1 MSTQVNDTESLPEN
15 VLASASEIMS
25 TANEIAKSQPEN
37 ADFVRGK
44 FHSLTMVNWNGFF
57 ARTFEL
63 DTLVTTLS
71 GGNGAGKSTTMAAFI
86 AALIPDLSLLHF
98 RNTTEAGSQT
108 GSRDK
113 GLYGKLQRGHCYS
126 MIEINTSQGERVWF
140 GVHLEQV
147 ANRDNKVNLTA
158 FSVRGEQLADSSTS
172 ISSFKPTEL
181 LLAELEDGRGQVR
194 SLNELKAAAISC
206 DLQFTRFNTVSEY
219 HNFLFDVGVTPRKLK
234 DQRDRVKFYRLIEAS
249 LYGGISS
256 TISRSLKDYLL
267 PENAGIRQAFNDME
281 AAIFENR
288 RTLEAIRETQRQRD
302 VFRQLITET
311 THYVAADYVRNSAE
325 KKRLSEQAL
334 AARKA
339 LTHERTILAEERARL
354 IYLADELENLSARER
369 MLTQELDMA
378 SEHLARVLNGVKLN
392 EKIESYQYELDEL
405 AEKLAIQEETLAELQ
420 DEHDLA
426 VATKGAAE
434 EEVDSLKSQ
443 LADYQQ
449 ALDTQQTRAIQY
461 RQARNALG
469 EAKVTCGLP
478 DLTPETAKAE
488 EQAHQAKEQ
497 TLTGVVL
504 EQRQHLSLAEA
515 ARAQYDHALA
525 LLQGIDAGV
534 ERAQAF
540 VRANQLLE
548 QGREYQALLARE
560 TSIRQQYQQATQNL
574 DKRHKAQALQVE
586 LAQLGRQVND
596 ADELEMQLAELDEQ
610 RIELEA
616 HLADC
621 ADEQR
626 QFQAQRNLIAPKVA
640 ALRAQAPAWHKAQQQ
655 LVRLRELS
663 DLPLLDASE
672 VTAAMQQALRAEHG
686 AEQRKQQA
694 LHTKQQLELQ
704 VRGLHGGSDADPRLI
719 SLCEQLG
726 GTLLADVYDD
736 IAVEDA
742 PYYEALYGPARNGI
756 VVLDP
761 QAALAQLQA
770 LESCPPD
777 VYLIQGNPD
786 AFDEDVLHATELG
799 NAIWVKNGERQLRYS
814 RFTTEPLFGRAAREA
829 KIGQLNLE
837 LETTNAQ
844 YADSAF
850 NQQKQSRVYHQLSEF
865 VSQGMQDAFGQNPEV
880 ELEQLSASQA
890 LLDESLANC
899 QAELQQWQA
908 KREQVRGQQTLLQR
922 LLPLAEH
929 LNEPEAEARL
939 MAASAEQDAL
949 TQARDFMALHG
960 QKLGRLA
967 EQVQV
972 LRQDPAEFEQLQQQ
986 VLAAEA
992 ELTEARA
999 RTYAL
1004 TQLVARL
1011 PHLAYADAEQ
1021 LLDQSSAMN
1030 DSLKAKLVQ
1039 AEEARRKATLRV
1051 EQLSGRVTDA
1061 LQARTALVTGHGARN
1076 QTLNEFKEEFAALG
1090 ISLSEDMEEKALTNK
1105 REREN
1110 ELVHTRSRRSQTEA
1124 QRQVCKREIESL
1136 SQRLGK
1142 DGQGYFAARKALV
1155 NHKAN
1160 WATVVRLARDNDVER
1175 RLAKPELAYLD
1186 ADELR
1191 SISDKALGALRMA
1204 VANDEELRDALRIS
1218 EGQRNTLQKVQ
1229 FYVLVF
1235 SHLKARIRHDII
1247 RADDPVEALEEM
1259 EVELGRLADELQQ
1272 REGQLSLSS
1281 HEVAAKIN
1289 TIIRREQNRIR
1300 QLNQGLQNIS
1310 FGLVGGVRLNVNI
1323 RDTYARL
1330 LEALSDQEGR
1340 HQDLFGS
1347 KEMSFS
1353 EAMGKLFQRI
1363 NPQLEQGE
1371 RSPQVLGQALL
1382 DYRNYLD
1389 LDIEVQ
1395 RGADGWLR
1403 AESGALS
1410 TGEAIGTGQAILLMV
1425 LQSWEEESRHLRSR
1439 DVLPCRLLFLDE
1451 AARLDSRSIA
1461 TLFELCERQDMQ
1473 LLIAAPENISPEKG
1487 TTYKLIRKVHGKVE
1501 QVHVVGLRGFAG
1513 EPA

>member
-1 MSTQVNDTESLPEN
+1 MSSFTHTPDAILQSPAGLESEPN
-15 VLASASEIMS
+15 
-25 TANEIAKSQPEN
+25 TAPFS
-37 ADFVRGK
+37 RGK

-98 RNTTEAGSQT
+98 RNTTEAGSQS

-126 MIEINTSQGERVWF
+126 LIEINTSQQERVWF

-158 FSVRGEQLADSSTS
+158 FSVRGINASPETQ
-172 ISSFKPTEL
+172 IKPTEL
-181 LLAELEDGRGQVR
+181 LLAELDDGRGQVR
-194 SLNELKAAAISC
+194 SLNELKAAAIAC

-256 TISRSLKDYLL
+256 TISRSLKEYLL

-334 AARKA
+334 TARKA
-339 LTHERTILAEERARL
+339 LAHERKILAEERARL
-354 IYLADELENLSARER
+354 IYLADELEHLAARER
-369 MLTQELDMA
+369 MLTDELDIA
-378 SEHLARVLNGVKLN
+378 SEHLAKVLNGVKLN
-392 EKIESYQYELDEL
+392 EKIQNYQFELDEL
-405 AEKLAIQEETLAELQ
+405 AEKLEIQEETLAELQ
-420 DEHDLA
+420 DEHETSH
-426 VATKGAAE
+426 ATKLLAD
-434 EEVDSLKSQ
+434 EEVDSLKTQ

-461 RQARNALG
+461 RQARTALG
-469 EAKVTCGLP
+469 EAKVQCGLAE
-478 DLTPETAKAE
+478 LTPE
-488 EQAHQAKEQ
+488 QAKEQ
-497 TLTGVVL
+497 ELAHQEQEQALTGVVL
-504 EQRQHLSLAEA
+504 EHRQQLSLAQA
-515 ARAQYDHALA
+515 AKAQYDQALA
-525 LLQGIDAGV
+525 LLQSMDAEV
-534 ERAQAF
+534 DRAQAF
-540 VRANQLLE
+540 TRANQLLE
-548 QGREYQALLARE
+548 QGREYQTLLARE
-560 TSIRQQYQQATQNL
+560 VTIRQQYRQAQQDV
-574 DKRHKAQALQVE
+574 DKREKAAVLQTQ
-586 LAQLGRQVND
+586 LADLGRPV
-596 ADELEMQLAELDEQ
+596 ADGADLELHLAELDEQ
-610 RIELEA
+610 KNELEEQ
-616 HLADC
+616 LAECVDN
-621 ADEQR
+621 QR
-626 QFQAQRNLIAPKVA
+626 QLQAQRNQIDPQVT
-640 ALRAQAPAWHKAQQQ
+640 ALRSQAPAWHTAQQQ
-655 LVRLRELS
+655 LERLRELS
-663 DLPLLDASE
+663 SLSLLDSAE
-672 VTAAMQQALRAEHG
+672 VTEAMQQALRSEHA
-686 AEQRKQQA
+686 AEQLKQQA
-694 LHTKQQLELQ
+694 LQAKQQLEQQ
-704 VRGLHGGSDADPRLI
+704 VRSLHGGSDADPRLMG
-719 SLCEQLG
+719 LCEQLG

-736 IAVEDA
+736 IAVDDA
-742 PYYEALYGPARNGI
+742 PYYEALYGPARNAI

-761 QAALAQLQA
+761 QAALEQLQA
-770 LESCPPD
+770 LESCPAD
-777 VYLIQGNPD
+777 VYLIQGDPD
-786 AFDEDVLHATELG
+786 AFDEDVLHATELD

-814 RFTTEPLFGRAAREA
+814 RFTSEPLFGRAAREA
-829 KIGQLNLE
+829 KIEQLNLE
-837 LETTNAQ
+837 LETVNAQ

-850 NQQKQSRVYHQLSEF
+850 NQQKQSRLYHQLSEF
-865 VSQGMQDAFGQNPEV
+865 VSQGLQHAFTANPELA
-880 ELEQLSASQA
+880 LEQLSAQQNEIDDQLSQTA
-890 LLDESLANC
+890 
-899 QAELQQWQA
+899 AELTQWQA
-908 KREQVRGQQTLLQR
+908 KREQLREQQTLLHR
-922 LLPLAEH
+922 LLPLAEQ
-929 LNEPEAEARL
+929 LNEAQELSASERLAAAEAEF
-939 MAASAEQDAL
+939 SAMNHAQ
-949 TQARDFMALHG
+949 QFMATHG
-960 QKLGRLA
+960 QSLGRLA

-972 LRQDPAEFEQLQQQ
+972 LRQDPAEFAALQQQ
-986 VLAAEA
+986 ADEA
-992 ELTEARA
+992 EQELSTARA

-1011 PHLAYADAEQ
+1011 PHFAYADAEQ

-1039 AEEARRKATLRV
+1039 AEEARRKATLKV
-1051 EQLSGRVTDA
+1051 EQLNGRLTDA
-1061 LQARTALVTGHGARN
+1061 LQARTALVTGHDARY
-1076 QTLNEFKEEFAALG
+1076 QTLTEFKDEFLALG
-1090 ISLSEDMEEKALTNK
+1090 ITLADDMEEKALANK
-1105 REREN
+1105 RDYEN
-1110 ELVHTRSRRSQTEA
+1110 ELVHTRNKRSQTEA
-1124 QRQVCKREIESL
+1124 QRQVSNREIESL

-1155 NHKAN
+1155 SHKAN
-1160 WATVVRLARDNDVER
+1160 WAQVVRLARDHDVER

-1186 ADELR
+1186 SDELR

-1204 VANDEELRDALRIS
+1204 VANDEELRDALRLS
-1218 EGQRNTLQKVQ
+1218 EGQRSTLEKVQ
-1229 FYVLVF
+1229 FYILVF

-1300 QLNQGLQNIS
+1300 LLNQGLQNIS

-1330 LEALSDQEGR
+1330 LEALTCQEGR

-1347 KEMSFS
+1347 KEISFS
-1353 EAMGKLFQRI
+1353 EAMGKLFQRL

-1425 LQSWEEESRHLRSR
+1425 LQSWEAESRHLRSR

-1451 AARLDSRSIA
+1451 AARLDTRSIA

-1473 LLIAAPENISPEKG
+1473 LLIAAPENISPERG
-1487 TTYKLIRKVHGKVE
+1487 TTYKLIRKVHGKHE
-1501 QVHVVGLRGFAG
+1501 QVHVVGLRGFAD
-1513 EPA
+1513 ESVV

>member
-1 MSTQVNDTESLPEN
+1 MRN
-15 VLASASEIMS
+15 
-25 TANEIAKSQPEN
+25 
-37 ADFVRGK
+37 K

-63 DTLVTTLS
+63 DSLVTTLS

-98 RNTTEAGSQT
+98 RNTTEAGSQS

-126 MIEINTSQGERVWF
+126 LIEINGSQGERIWF

-147 ANRDNKVNLTA
+147 ANRDNKVNLSA
-158 FSVRGEQLADSSTS
+158 FSLRANEANLA
-172 ISSFKPTEL
+172 SFKPTEL
-181 LLAELEDGRGQVR
+181 LLAKLEDGRGQVR
-194 SLNELKAAAISC
+194 SLHELKAAAISC
-206 DLQFTRFNTVSEY
+206 DLQFTRFTTVSDY
-219 HNFLFDVGVTPRKLK
+219 HNFLFEVGVTPRKLK

-311 THYVAADYVRNSAE
+311 THYVAADYVRNQSQ
-325 KKRLSEQAL
+325 KQHLSEQAL

-339 LTHERTILAEERARL
+339 LSHERKILAEERARL
-354 IYLADELENLSARER
+354 IYLADELEQLGARER

-378 SEHLARVLNGVKLN
+378 SEHLSRVLNGVKLH
-392 EKIESYQYELDEL
+392 EKIDSYEDEL
-405 AEKLAIQEETLAELQ
+405 SELSEKLAIQQETLAELQ
-420 DEHDLA
+420 DEHDSV
-426 VATKGAAE
+426 VANKLRCD

-461 RQARNALG
+461 RQACTAL
-469 EAKVTCGLP
+469 EDAKIICDLA
-478 DLTPETAKAE
+478 DLTPENAAQQ
-488 EQAHQAKEQ
+488 EQAHVAAEH
-497 TLTGVVL
+497 TLTQQVL
-504 EQRQHLSLAEA
+504 AQRQQLSLAKA
-515 ARAQYDHALA
+515 ARAHYDHALE
-525 LLQGIDAGV
+525 LLTSIDASAS
-534 ERAQAF
+534 RSQAF
-540 VRANQLLE
+540 MRANQLLE

-560 TSIRQQYQQATQNL
+560 TPIHQLYQQAEQQL
-574 DKRHKAQALQVE
+574 EKRHKAQALQAE
-586 LAQLGRQVND
+586 LAQLGCQVVNT
-596 ADELEMQLAELDEQ
+596 DELESLLAELDEQ
-610 RIELEA
+610 RSELEA
-616 HLADC
+616 QLGECGD
-621 ADEQR
+621 QLR
-626 QFQAQRNLIAPKVA
+626 QSQAQRSQIAPEVA
-640 ALRAQAPAWHKAQQQ
+640 RLRAHAPVWHKARQQ
-655 LVRLRELS
+655 LTRLRELS
-663 DLPLLDASE
+663 TLPLSDASE
-672 VTAAMQQALRAEHG
+672 VTAAMQQALRAEHSS
-686 AEQRKQQA
+686 EQAKQAA
-694 LHTKQQLELQ
+694 LQNKQQLELQ
-704 VRGLHGGSDADPRLI
+704 IRALQGGSDADPRLLA
-719 SLCEQLG
+719 LCEQLG

-736 IAVEDA
+736 ISVEDA
-742 PYYEALYGPARNGI
+742 PFYEALYGPARSGI
-756 VVLDP
+756 VVADP
-761 QAALAQLQA
+761 QAALAQLQL
-770 LESCPPD
+770 LESCPQD

-786 AFDEDVLHATELG
+786 AFDEDVLQVTELD

-814 RFTTEPLFGRAAREA
+814 RFTSEPLFGRAAREA
-829 KIGQLNLE
+829 KIAQLNLE
-837 LETTNAQ
+837 LDTCNAH
-844 YADSAF
+844 YAEFSF
-850 NQQKQSRVYHQLSEF
+850 TQQKQSRLYHQLSEF
-865 VSQGMQDAFGQNPEV
+865 VSQDMQAAFGDNPEW
-880 ELEQLSASQA
+880 ELEQLSTQQHQVDDSINA
-890 LLDESLANC
+890 LE
-899 QAELQQWQA
+899 AELNQWQA
-908 KREQVRGQQTLLQR
+908 KREQLRHQYQVAQR
-922 LLPLAEH
+922 LLPLAEC
-929 LNEPEAEARL
+929 LTDTECEARL
-939 MAASAEQDAL
+939 ATARAELDAL
-949 TQARDFMALHG
+949 AQARDFMAKHG
-960 QKLGRLA
+960 QSLGRLA

-972 LRQDPAEFEQLQQQ
+972 LRQDPGEFEQLQHSVQ
-986 VLAAEA
+986 AAEEA
-992 ELTEARA
+992 LTTARNK
-999 RTYAL
+999 TYAL

-1011 PHLAYADAEQ
+1011 PYLAYADAQQ
-1021 LLDQSSAMN
+1021 LLDQSFAMN
-1030 DSLKAKLVQ
+1030 DSLKTKLVV
-1039 AEEARRKATLRV
+1039 AEEARRKAHLRQ
-1051 EQLSGRVTDA
+1051 EQLSARLTDA
-1061 LQARTALVTGHGARN
+1061 LQARTALVSSFDARN
-1076 QTLNEFKEEFAALG
+1076 QTLSEFKEEFTALG
-1090 ISLSEDMEEKALTNK
+1090 ITLADDMEAKALANK

-1110 ELVHTRSRRSQTEA
+1110 DLVHTRSRRSQTDA

-1136 SQRLGK
+1136 SQRLSK

-1160 WATVVRLARDNDVER
+1160 WAQVVRLARDNDVER
-1175 RLAKPELAYLD
+1175 CLAKPELAYLE

-1191 SISDKALGALRMA
+1191 SISDKALGALRLA
-1204 VANDEELRDALRIS
+1204 VAQDEELRDALRFS
-1218 EGQRNTLQKVQ
+1218 EGQHNTLQKVQ

-1235 SHLKARIRHDII
+1235 RHLQARIRHDII

-1259 EVELGRLADELQQ
+1259 EVELARLSDELQQ

-1300 QLNQGLQNIS
+1300 QLNQGLQNIR
-1310 FGLVGGVRLNVNI
+1310 FGLVAGVRLNVNI
-1323 RDTYARL
+1323 RDNYGRL
-1330 LEALSDQEGR
+1330 LNALSDKEGR
-1340 HQDLFGS
+1340 HQDLFSS
-1347 KEMSFS
+1347 KDLSFS
-1353 EAMGKLFQRI
+1353 EAMGKLFQRL

-1395 RGADGWLR
+1395 RGSDGWLR

-1439 DVLPCRLLFLDE
+1439 DILPCRLLFLDE
-1451 AARLDSRSIA
+1451 AARLDTRSIA

-1501 QVHVVGLRGFAG
+1501 QVHVVGLKGFAS
-1513 EPA
+1513 ELA

>member
-1 MSTQVNDTESLPEN
+1 MTEMLPNSAAMPEPEAMSEGKVPPF
-15 VLASASEIMS
+15 A
-25 TANEIAKSQPEN
+25 
-37 ADFVRGK
+37 RGK

-98 RNTTEAGSQT
+98 RNTTEAGSQS

-126 MIEINTSQGERVWF
+126 LIEIDTSQGERVWF

-158 FSVRGEQLADSSTS
+158 FSVRGVNANMGTQ
-172 ISSFKPTEL
+172 IKPTEL

-194 SLNELKAAAISC
+194 SLNELKAAAVAS
-206 DLQFTRFNTVSEY
+206 DLQFTRFNTVTEY
-219 HNFLFDVGVTPRKLK
+219 HHFLFDVGVTPRKLK

-334 AARKA
+334 AARQA
-339 LTHERTILAEERARL
+339 LANERKILAEERARL
-354 IYLADELENLSARER
+354 IYLADELEHLGARER
-369 MLTQELDMA
+369 MMTEELDMA

-392 EKIESYQYELDEL
+392 EKIQGYQHELDEL
-405 AEKLAIQEETLAELQ
+405 AEKLAIQQETLAELQ
-420 DEHDLA
+420 DQHQDASASKLA
-426 VATKGAAE
+426 AD

-449 ALDTQQTRAIQY
+449 ALDTQQTHAIQY
-461 RQARNALG
+461 RQARSALG
-469 EAKVTCGLP
+469 EAKVQCGLP
-478 DLTPETAKAE
+478 DLTPEQAKAQ
-488 EQAHQAKEQ
+488 EQAHQVREQ
-497 TLTGVVL
+497 ELTGVVL
-504 EQRQHLSLAEA
+504 EHRQQLSLAEA
-515 ARAQYDHALA
+515 ARAQYDQALA
-525 LLQGIDAGV
+525 LLQGIDGQAD
-534 ERAQAF
+534 RAKAF
-540 VRANQLLE
+540 ARANQLLE
-548 QGREYQALLARE
+548 QGREYQALLGRE
-560 TSIRQQYQQATQNL
+560 TSIRQQYSLAEQNVQ
-574 DKRHKAQALQVE
+574 KRDKAQALQTE
-586 LAQLGRQVND
+586 LTRLGRPVQ
-596 ADELEMQLAELDEQ
+596 DEASLELQLAELEEQ
-610 RIELEA
+610 KAELEDQ
-616 HLADC
+616 LAEC
-621 ADEQR
+621 ADNQR
-626 QFQAQRNLIAPKVA
+626 QQQSKQGQIAPQVA
-640 ALRAQAPAWHKAQQQ
+640 EKRRQAPAWHKAQQQ
-655 LVRLRELS
+655 LDRLRELS
-663 DLPLLDASE
+663 GLPLADSSE
-672 VTAAMQQALRAEHG
+672 VTAAMQQALRAEHS
-686 AEQRKQQA
+686 AEQHKQRS
-694 LHTKQQLELQ
+694 LTTKQQLEQ
-704 VRGLHGGSDADPRLI
+704 QIRSLHGGSDADPRLVA
-719 SLCEQLG
+719 LCEQLG

-756 VVLDP
+756 VVVDP
-761 QAALAQLQA
+761 QAALDQLHA
-770 LESCPPD
+770 LESCPAD

-786 AFDEDVLHATELG
+786 AFDEDVLHATELD

-814 RFTTEPLFGRAAREA
+814 RFSPEPLFGRAAREA
-829 KIGQLNLE
+829 KIEQLNLE
-837 LETTNAQ
+837 LETANSE

-850 NQQKQSRVYHQLSEF
+850 TQQKQSRLYHQLSEF
-865 VSQGMQDAFGQNPEV
+865 VSDGMQHAFGPNPEA
-880 ELEQLSASQA
+880 ELEQLAAQQTAIEATLASTA
-890 LLDESLANC
+890 
-899 QAELQQWQA
+899 AELAQWQA
-908 KREQVRGQQTLLQR
+908 KREQLRQQQTLLHR
-922 LLPLAEH
+922 LLPLADQ
-929 LNEPEAEARL
+929 LGDQDADARL
-939 MAASAEQDAL
+939 AAATAEQDAL
-949 TQARDFMALHG
+949 VQARDFMALHG
-960 QKLGRLA
+960 QKLGRLS

-972 LRQDPAEFEQLQQQ
+972 LRQDPAEFDALQQQ
-986 VLAAEA
+986 VAAAEA
-992 ELTEARA
+992 ELTEART

-1039 AEEARRKATLRV
+1039 AEAARRKASITL

-1061 LQARTALVTGHGARN
+1061 LQARTALTTGHDARS
-1076 QTLNEFKEEFAALG
+1076 QTLNEFQSEFAALG
-1090 ISLSEDMEEKALTNK
+1090 ITLAPDMEATALAAK
-1105 REREN
+1105 RDREN
-1110 ELVHTRSRRSQTEA
+1110 ELVHTRSKRSQTEA
-1124 QRQVCKREIESL
+1124 QRQVSNREIESL
-1136 SQRLGK
+1136 SQRLSK

-1155 NHKAN
+1155 SHKAN
-1160 WATVVRLARDNDVER
+1160 WAKVVRLARDHDVER
-1175 RLAKPELAYLD
+1175 RLARPELAYLE

-1204 VANDEELRDALRIS
+1204 VANDEELRDALRLS

-1229 FYVLVF
+1229 FYILVF

-1347 KEMSFS
+1347 KEISFS
-1353 EAMGKLFQRI
+1353 EAMGKLFQRL
-1363 NPQLEQGE
+1363 NPQLEQGD

-1389 LDIEVQ
+1389 LDVEVQ

-1425 LQSWEEESRHLRSR
+1425 LQSWEDESRHLRSR

-1451 AARLDSRSIA
+1451 AARLDTRSIA

-1487 TTYKLIRKVHGKVE
+1487 TTYKLIRKVHGKQE
-1501 QVHVVGLRGFAG
+1501 QVHVVGLRGFSG
-1513 EPA
+1513 EPTE

>member
-1 MSTQVNDTESLPEN
+1 MSEGKVPPF
-15 VLASASEIMS
+15 A
-25 TANEIAKSQPEN
+25 
-37 ADFVRGK
+37 RGK

-98 RNTTEAGSQT
+98 RNTTEAGSQS

-126 MIEINTSQGERVWF
+126 LIEIDTSQGERVWF

-158 FSVRGEQLADSSTS
+158 FSVRGVNANMGTQ
-172 ISSFKPTEL
+172 IKPTEL

-194 SLNELKAAAISC
+194 SLNELKAAAVAS
-206 DLQFTRFNTVSEY
+206 DLQFTRFNTVTEY
-219 HNFLFDVGVTPRKLK
+219 HHFLFDVGVTPRKLK

-334 AARKA
+334 AARQA
-339 LTHERTILAEERARL
+339 LANERKILAEERARL
-354 IYLADELENLSARER
+354 IYLADELEHLGARER
-369 MLTQELDMA
+369 MMTEELDMA

-392 EKIESYQYELDEL
+392 EKIQGYQHELDEL
-405 AEKLAIQEETLAELQ
+405 AEKLAIQQETLAELQ
-420 DEHDLA
+420 DQHQDASASKLA
-426 VATKGAAE
+426 AD

-449 ALDTQQTRAIQY
+449 ALDTQQTHAIQY
-461 RQARNALG
+461 RQARSALG
-469 EAKVTCGLP
+469 EAKVQCGLP
-478 DLTPETAKAE
+478 DLTPEQAKAQ
-488 EQAHQAKEQ
+488 EQAHQVREQ
-497 TLTGVVL
+497 ELTGVVL
-504 EQRQHLSLAEA
+504 EHRQQLSLAEA
-515 ARAQYDHALA
+515 ARAQYDQALA
-525 LLQGIDAGV
+525 LLQGIDGQAD
-534 ERAQAF
+534 RAKAF
-540 VRANQLLE
+540 ARANQLLE
-548 QGREYQALLARE
+548 QGREYQALLGRE
-560 TSIRQQYQQATQNL
+560 TSIRQQYSLAEQNVQ
-574 DKRHKAQALQVE
+574 KRDKAQALQTE
-586 LAQLGRQVND
+586 LTRLGRPVQ
-596 ADELEMQLAELDEQ
+596 DEASLELQLAELEEQ
-610 RIELEA
+610 KAELEDQ
-616 HLADC
+616 LAEC
-621 ADEQR
+621 ADNQR
-626 QFQAQRNLIAPKVA
+626 QQQSKQGQIAPQVA
-640 ALRAQAPAWHKAQQQ
+640 EKRRQAPAWHKAQQQ
-655 LVRLRELS
+655 LDRLRELS
-663 DLPLLDASE
+663 GLPLADSSE
-672 VTAAMQQALRAEHG
+672 VTAAMQQALRAEHS
-686 AEQRKQQA
+686 AEQHKQRS
-694 LHTKQQLELQ
+694 LTTKQQLEQ
-704 VRGLHGGSDADPRLI
+704 QIRSLHGGSDADPRLVA
-719 SLCEQLG
+719 LCEQLG

-756 VVLDP
+756 VVVDP
-761 QAALAQLQA
+761 QAALDQLHA
-770 LESCPPD
+770 LESCPAD

-786 AFDEDVLHATELG
+786 AFDEDVLHATELD

-814 RFTTEPLFGRAAREA
+814 RFSPEPLFGRAAREA
-829 KIGQLNLE
+829 KIEQLNLE
-837 LETTNAQ
+837 LETANSE

-850 NQQKQSRVYHQLSEF
+850 TQQKQSRLYHQLSEF
-865 VSQGMQDAFGQNPEV
+865 VSDGMQHAFGPNPEA
-880 ELEQLSASQA
+880 ELEQLAAQQTAIEATLASTA
-890 LLDESLANC
+890 
-899 QAELQQWQA
+899 AELAQWQA
-908 KREQVRGQQTLLQR
+908 KREQLRQQQTLLHR
-922 LLPLAEH
+922 LLPLADQ
-929 LNEPEAEARL
+929 LGDQDADARL
-939 MAASAEQDAL
+939 AAATAEQDAL
-949 TQARDFMALHG
+949 VQARDFMALHG
-960 QKLGRLA
+960 QKLGRLS

-972 LRQDPAEFEQLQQQ
+972 LRQDPAEFDALQQQ
-986 VLAAEA
+986 VAAAEA
-992 ELTEARA
+992 ELTEART

-1039 AEEARRKATLRV
+1039 AEAARRKASITL

-1061 LQARTALVTGHGARN
+1061 LQARTALTTGHDARS
-1076 QTLNEFKEEFAALG
+1076 QTLNEFQSEFAALG
-1090 ISLSEDMEEKALTNK
+1090 ITLAPDMEATALAAK
-1105 REREN
+1105 RDREN
-1110 ELVHTRSRRSQTEA
+1110 ELVHTRSKRSQTEA
-1124 QRQVCKREIESL
+1124 QRQVSNREIESL
-1136 SQRLGK
+1136 SQRLSK

-1155 NHKAN
+1155 SHKAN
-1160 WATVVRLARDNDVER
+1160 WAKVVRLARDHDVER
-1175 RLAKPELAYLD
+1175 RLARPELAYLE

-1204 VANDEELRDALRIS
+1204 VANDEELRDALRLS

-1229 FYVLVF
+1229 FYILVF

-1347 KEMSFS
+1347 KEISFS
-1353 EAMGKLFQRI
+1353 EAMGKLFQRL
-1363 NPQLEQGE
+1363 NPQLEQGD

-1389 LDIEVQ
+1389 LDVEVQ

-1425 LQSWEEESRHLRSR
+1425 LQSWEDESRHLRSR

-1451 AARLDSRSIA
+1451 AARLDTRSIA

-1487 TTYKLIRKVHGKVE
+1487 TTYKLIRKVHGKQE
-1501 QVHVVGLRGFAG
+1501 QVHVVGLRGFSG
-1513 EPA
+1513 EPTE

>member
-1 MSTQVNDTESLPEN
+1 MPSATPEQD
-15 VLASASEIMS
+15 AQIPPFA
-25 TANEIAKSQPEN
+25 
-37 ADFVRGK
+37 RGK

-98 RNTTEAGSQT
+98 RNTTEAGSQS

-126 MIEINTSQGERVWF
+126 LIEINSSQGERVWF

-158 FSVRGEQLADSSTS
+158 FSIRGMQADDN
-172 ISSFKPTEL
+172 IKPTAL
-181 LLAELEDGRGQVR
+181 LLAELADGRGQVR
-194 SLNELKAAAISC
+194 SLNELKAAATAEN
-206 DLQFTRFNTVSEY
+206 LQFTRFNTVTEY

-311 THYVAADYVRNSAE
+311 TQYVAADYVRNSAE
-325 KKRLSEQAL
+325 KQRLSEQAL
-334 AARKA
+334 AARRA
-339 LTHERTILAEERARL
+339 LNHERTILAEERARL
-354 IYLADELENLSARER
+354 IYLADELEHLAARER
-369 MLTQELDMA
+369 MQTEELDLA
-378 SEHLARVLNGVKLN
+378 AEHLSRVLSGVKLN
-392 EKIESYQYELDEL
+392 EKIQGYQQELDEL
-405 AEKLAIQEETLAELQ
+405 AEKLAIQQETLAELE
-420 DEHDLA
+420 DEHQ
-426 VATKGAAE
+426 AANACKE
-434 EEVDSLKSQ
+434 AADEEVDSLKTQ

-461 RQARNALG
+461 RQARTALG
-469 EAKVTCGLP
+469 EAKIQCGLP
-478 DLTPETAKAE
+478 ELTPEQAKVQEQTHQAR
-488 EQAHQAKEQ
+488 EQA
-497 TLTGVVL
+497 LTAVVL
-504 EQRQHLSLAEA
+504 EHQQQLALAQA
-515 ARAQYDHALA
+515 ARTQFDQALA
-525 LLQGIDAGV
+525 LLQTIDSKA

-540 VRANQLLE
+540 ARANQLLE
-548 QGREYQALLARE
+548 QGREYQALLNRE
-560 TSIRQQYQQATQNL
+560 SRIRQQYSQAQLNVQ
-574 DKRHKAQALQVE
+574 KREKVQALQEE
-586 LAQLGRQVND
+586 LSRLGHTVT
-596 ADELEMQLAELDEQ
+596 DEAALELQLAELEEQ
-610 RIELEA
+610 KAELEA
-616 HLADC
+616 QLAEC
-621 ADEQR
+621 ADNQRQQQNLREQIAPQIAEQR
-626 QFQAQRNLIAPKVA
+626 R
-640 ALRAQAPAWHKAQQQ
+640 QAPAWHKAQQQ
-655 LVRLRELS
+655 LARLQTLS
-663 DLPLLDASE
+663 DLALQDSSE
-672 VTAAMQQALRAEHG
+672 VTHAMQQALRAEHS
-686 AEQRKQQA
+686 AEQQKQDA
-694 LHTKQQLELQ
+694 LTQKQQLAQ
-704 VRGLHGGSDADPRLI
+704 QIRSLHGGSNADERLV

-736 IAVEDA
+736 IAVDDA
-742 PYYEALYGPARNGI
+742 PYYEALYGPARNAI
-756 VVLDP
+756 VVQDP
-761 QAALAQLQA
+761 QAALKQLEG
-770 LESCPPD
+770 LESCPND

-786 AFDEDVLHATELG
+786 AFDEDVLHATELEG
-799 NAIWVKNGERQLRYS
+799 AIWVKNGERQLRYS

-829 KIGQLNLE
+829 KIEQLNLA
-837 LETTNAQ
+837 LEAANSQ
-844 YADSAF
+844 YADAAF
-850 NQQKQSRVYHQLSEF
+850 TQQKQSRLYHQLSEF
-865 VSQGMQDAFGQNPEV
+865 VNEGMQHAFGDNPETA
-880 ELEQLSASQA
+880 LAQLTAEQDRIDAA
-890 LLDESLANC
+890 LTDNEAQLL
-899 QAELQQWQA
+899 QWQA
-908 KREQVRGQQTLLQR
+908 KRDQLRDIQTLLHR
-922 LLPLAEH
+922 LLPLADQLSASEG
-929 LNEPEAEARL
+929 ERVQEQF
-939 MAASAEQDAL
+939 AAAQAEQDLLA
-949 TQARDFMALHG
+949 QARDFMALHG
-960 QKLGRLA
+960 QHLGRLS

-972 LRQDPAEFEQLQQQ
+972 LRQDPAEFDALQQK
-986 VLAAEA
+986 VSSVEA
-992 ELTEARA
+992 QLTEARA

-1021 LLDQSSAMN
+1021 LLDKSSAMN

-1039 AEEARRKATLRV
+1039 AEEARRKANIRV

-1061 LQARTALVTGHGARN
+1061 LQARTAITTGHDARS
-1076 QTLNEFKEEFAALG
+1076 QTLNEFCEEFAALG
-1090 ISLSEDMEEKALTNK
+1090 ITLSDDMEEQALAAK

-1110 ELVHTRSRRSQTEA
+1110 ELVHTRSKRSQTEA
-1124 QRQVCKREIESL
+1124 QRQVCQREVESL
-1136 SQRLGK
+1136 SQRLSK

-1155 NHKAN
+1155 AHKAN
-1160 WATVVRLARDNDVER
+1160 WAKVARLARDHDVER
-1175 RLAKPELAYLD
+1175 RLARPELAYLD

-1204 VANDEELRDALRIS
+1204 VADDDELRDALRVS

-1229 FYVLVF
+1229 FYILVF
-1235 SHLKARIRHDII
+1235 NHLKARIRHDII

-1259 EVELGRLADELQQ
+1259 EIELARLADELQQ

-1310 FGLVGGVRLNVNI
+1310 FGLVGGVRLNVNM
-1323 RDTYARL
+1323 RETYARL
-1330 LEALSDQEGR
+1330 LAALSDQEGR
-1340 HQDLFGS
+1340 HQDLFSS
-1347 KEMSFS
+1347 KEISFS
-1353 EAMGKLFQRI
+1353 EAMGKLFQRL
-1363 NPQLEQGE
+1363 NPQLEQGD

-1389 LDIEVQ
+1389 LDVEVQ
-1395 RGADGWLR
+1395 RGSDGWLR

-1425 LQSWEEESRHLRSR
+1425 LQSWEDESRHLRSR

-1451 AARLDSRSIA
+1451 AARLDTRSIA

-1487 TTYKLIRKVHGKVE
+1487 TTYKLIRKVHGNQE
-1501 QVHVVGLRGFAG
+1501 QVHVIGLKGFA
-1513 EPA
+1513 A

>member
-1 MSTQVNDTESLPEN
+1 MAD
-15 VLASASEIMS
+15 
-25 TANEIAKSQPEN
+25 SQAAPF
-37 ADFVRGK
+37 ARGK

-98 RNTTEAGSQT
+98 RNTTEAGSQS

-126 MIEINTSQGERVWF
+126 LIEINTSQGERVWF

-158 FSVRGEQLADSSTS
+158 FSVRGVNANA
-172 ISSFKPTEL
+172 KPTEL
-181 LLAELEDGRGQVR
+181 LLAQLEDGRGQVR
-194 SLNELKAAAISC
+194 SLNELKAAAQAA

-219 HNFLFDVGVTPRKLK
+219 HHFLFDVGVTPRKLK

-302 VFRQLITET
+302 AFRQLITET

-334 AARKA
+334 SARQA
-339 LTHERTILAEERARL
+339 LANERKILAEERARL
-354 IYLADELENLSARER
+354 IYLADELEHLASRER
-369 MLTQELDMA
+369 MLTDELDMA
-378 SEHLARVLNGVKLN
+378 SEHLAKVLNGVKLN
-392 EKIESYQYELDEL
+392 EKIESYQHELNEL
-405 AEKLAIQEETLAELQ
+405 AEKLAIQQETLAELQ
-420 DEHDLA
+420 DEHQE
-426 VATKGAAE
+426 ATAIKQAADD
-434 EEVDSLKSQ
+434 EVDSLKTQ

-461 RQARNALG
+461 RQARAALG
-469 EAKVTCGLP
+469 EAKVKCGLP
-478 DLTPETAKAE
+478 ELTPEQAKAE
-488 EQAHQAKEQ
+488 EQAHQAREQ
-497 TLTGVVL
+497 ALTGVVL
-504 EQRQHLSLAEA
+504 EHRQQLSLAEA
-515 ARAQYDHALA
+515 ARAQYDHALS
-525 LLQGIDAGV
+525 LLHSIDSQA

-540 VRANQLLE
+540 ARANQLLE

-560 TSIRQQYQQATQNL
+560 AGIRQQYQQAAQNAQKR
-574 DKRHKAQALQVE
+574 DKAVE
-586 LAQLGRQVND
+586 LQAELARLGHSVQD
-596 ADELEMQLAELDEQ
+596 EAELEYQLAELDEQ
-610 RIELEA
+610 KAELEA
-616 HLADC
+616 QLADC
-621 ADEQR
+621 ADIQR
-626 QFQAQRNLIAPKVA
+626 QQQAQRGQIAPRIA
-640 ALRAQAPAWHKAQQQ
+640 ALRSQAPAWHTAQQQ
-655 LVRLRELS
+655 LERLRDLS
-663 DLPLLDASE
+663 GLPLRDSGE

-686 AEQRKQQA
+686 AEQQKQQA
-694 LHTKQQLELQ
+694 LQTKQQLEQ
-704 VRGLHGGSDADPRLI
+704 QIRSLHGGSDADPRLI
-719 SLCEQLG
+719 ALCEQLG

-756 VVLDP
+756 VVADP
-761 QAALAQLQA
+761 QAALVQLQA
-770 LESCPPD
+770 LESCPAD

-786 AFDEDVLHATELG
+786 AFDEDMLHATELD

-814 RFTTEPLFGRAAREA
+814 RFSTEPLFGRAAREA
-829 KIGQLNLE
+829 KIEQLNLE
-837 LETTNAQ
+837 LETANSQ
-844 YADSAF
+844 YAESAF
-850 NQQKQSRVYHQLSEF
+850 TQQKQSRLYHQLSEF
-865 VSQGMQDAFGQNPEV
+865 VSQGMQHAFGPNPEA
-880 ELEQLSASQA
+880 ELEQLAAQQTEIDAALASTA
-890 LLDESLANC
+890 ATLS
-899 QAELQQWQA
+899 QWQA
-908 KREQVRGQQTLLQR
+908 KRGQLREQQTLLHR
-922 LLPLAEH
+922 LLPLADH
-929 LNEPEAEARL
+929 L
-939 MAASAEQDAL
+939 SEQDADARL
-949 TQARDFMALHG
+949 AAATAEQEALAQARDFMASHG

-972 LRQDPAEFEQLQQQ
+972 LRQDPAEFDSLQQQ
-986 VLAAEA
+986 VVAAEA

-1039 AEEARRKATLRV
+1039 AEDARRKAALKV
-1051 EQLSGRVTDA
+1051 EQLNGRVTDA
-1061 LQARTALVTGHGARN
+1061 LQARTALVTGHDARS
-1076 QTLNEFKEEFAALG
+1076 QTLNEFRDEFAALG
-1090 ISLSEDMEEKALTNK
+1090 IELADDMEAKALAAK

-1110 ELVHTRSRRSQTEA
+1110 ELVHTRSKRSQTEA
-1124 QRQVCKREIESL
+1124 QRQVTKREIESL
-1136 SQRLGK
+1136 SQRLSK

-1160 WATVVRLARDNDVER
+1160 WAKVVRLARDHDVER
-1175 RLAKPELAYLD
+1175 RLARPELAYLD

-1191 SISDKALGALRMA
+1191 SISDKALGALRVA
-1204 VANDEELRDALRIS
+1204 VAHDEELRDALRIS

-1229 FYVLVF
+1229 FYILVF

-1310 FGLVGGVRLNVNI
+1310 FGLVAGVRLNVNI

-1330 LEALSDQEGR
+1330 LEALSDKEGR
-1340 HQDLFGS
+1340 HQDLFSS

-1353 EAMGKLFQRI
+1353 EAMGKLFQRL

-1451 AARLDSRSIA
+1451 AARLDTRSIA
-1461 TLFELCERQDMQ
+1461 TLFELCERQNMQ

-1487 TTYKLIRKVHGKVE
+1487 TTYKLIRKVHGKQE

-1513 EPA
+1513 EPAA